1 MAVIAAPFGCAQH
14 RRRSCGRIDLGQKER
29 GLWPGATRPE
39 EAPVARCAIIRSV
52 SLPHQA
58 DAHLTCV
65 NSRQGDCPRM
75 RTKQKRSNAMKAA
88 DIMTSRVISVAPDA
102 SILECIRLMLQYRI
116 SGLPVIDAA
125 GSLVGVV
132 TEGDF
137 LRRVEA
143 GTARKRPRWLEFI
156 AGPGRLADEYVHS
169 HGRKVA
175 EVMSPEPIAISEDT
189 PLEEVVRV
197 MEQRRIKRLPVM
209 RGSKV
214 VGIVSRANLLHALA
228 SVAREAAPAAK
239 DDQVIRERVLAE
251 IAKQPW

>member
-1 MAVIAAPFGCAQH
+1 
-14 RRRSCGRIDLGQKER
+14 
-29 GLWPGATRPE
+29 
-39 EAPVARCAIIRSV
+39 
-52 SLPHQA
+52 
-58 DAHLTCV
+58 
-65 NSRQGDCPRM
+65 
-75 RTKQKRSNAMKAA
+75 MKAA

-251 IAKQPW
+251 IAKQPWPPRDLIDVTVRNGVVELWGVVTADHQREAAAVCAENIPGVKQVANHLAWIEPTSGTVIYQAPEDQGSKTAA